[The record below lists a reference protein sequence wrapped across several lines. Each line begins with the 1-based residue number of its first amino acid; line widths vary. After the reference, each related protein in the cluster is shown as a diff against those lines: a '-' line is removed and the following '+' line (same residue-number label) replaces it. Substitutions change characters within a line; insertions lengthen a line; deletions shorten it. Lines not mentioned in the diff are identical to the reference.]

1 LDVVG
6 QSEQIA
12 ATCQR
17 LQSAGIE
24 VSLFIDPDEEV
35 VKASKAT
42 GALAIELH
50 TGAFAESYESESVQE
65 AELTRLIHAAE
76 LGHSLGVKV
85 NAGHGL
91 NYENIKLLHRV
102 PRLEELNIGHS
113 IVARALSV
121 GFETAVRQML
131 ALMEPASPQGSQ

>member
-1 LDVVG
+1 
-6 QSEQIA
+6 
-12 ATCQR
+12 
-17 LQSAGIE
+17 
-24 VSLFIDPDEEV
+24 
-35 VKASKAT
+35 
-42 GALAIELH
+42 
-50 TGAFAESYESESVQE
+50 
-65 AELTRLIHAAE
+65 
-76 LGHSLGVKV
+76 LGVKV